1 MWYVLIHQLPPDPPY
16 LRAKVAH
23 RLARIGA
30 LALKNAVY
38 LLPRRD
44 SCLEDLQ
51 WIAEEAAASGGTAYI
66 AAADW
71 VAGVTDEELRR
82 RFGEARAAD
91 YRALAA
97 EVREELAT
105 RGGRAGGRLAQL
117 RQRLA
122 EIAAIDWF
130 GAAGRDDVERLLERL
145 ERETQGPAAAEPA
158 RTATA
163 AELRGLTWVTRPDVH
178 VDRIAT
184 AWLVRRFVDP
194 RARFRFAAVPAARR
208 RAGEITFDLPG
219 GDVTHEGE
227 RCTFQVL
234 LDRLGLEDAALRT
247 VGEIVADIDLKESRH
262 GHPETPGVDRL
273 VSGVVARHARDRER
287 LERGGELFDALYAA
301 LRAVGPGPAKAKRP
315 ARGPGA
321 TGRPRGV
328 GGDRKRP
335 AREPGATS
343 RPRRSRA

>member
-1 MWYVLIHQLPPDPPY
+1 MDGLPKLTARREQAAPLPWYVLIHQLPPDPPY
-16 LRAKVAH
+16 LRAKIAH

-51 WIAEEAAASGGTAYI
+51 WIAEEAAANGGTAYI

-91 YRALAA
+91 YAALAA
-97 EVREELAT
+97 EAREELAT
-105 RGGRAGGRLAQL
+105 RGGRAAAGRLAQL
-117 RQRLA
+117 RLRLG
-122 EIAAIDWF
+122 EIVAIDWF
-130 GAAGRDDVERLLERL
+130 GAAGREEAERLLERL
-145 ERETQGPAAAEPA
+145 EKETVGPAAAEPS
-158 RTATA
+158 RTASA

-184 AWLVRRFVDP
+184 AWLIRRFVDP
-194 RARFRFAAVPAARR
+194 KARFRFAAAPARRR
-208 RAGEITFDLPG
+208 RAGEITFDTPG

-234 LDRLGLEDAALRT
+234 LERLGLEDAALRT
-247 VGEIVADIDLKESRH
+247 IGEIVADIDLKEPRH
-262 GHPETPGVDRL
+262 GHPETPGVERL
-273 VSGVVARHARDRER
+273 LSGVVARHARDRER

-301 LRAVGPGPAKAKRP
+301 LRAGGIAPAKAKRP
-315 ARGPGA
+315 GRGPGA
-321 TGRPRGV
+321 T
-328 GGDRKRP
+328 
-335 AREPGATS
+335 E